1 MSIRSSLRMRLAAC
15 AAGVALLLAAAL
27 AGPAAIAD
35 TTTKPALA
43 TITPASMAAGATVPF
58 QVVITNQASP
68 QSLGAANLTPPAGP
82 PALTVSGVS
91 LTGAGDIEVSG
102 STIKLRN
109 LNLAPG
115 GSVTVTGNLT
125 APCSSTGGP
134 WTIAIKQA
142 NNFSGPPGNDF
153 VLAEGSSTST
163 TVSGSCHLEFLVQPH
178 NAEKSKNVTGT
189 DFVDSGT
196 PVKVELRD
204 GSNQVVTSFTG
215 PISLTLNT
223 VAGSGSLVGGGSVN
237 AVGGVA
243 TFTGLQVT
251 AAGLYTV
258 TATATDLSL
267 SVMSDYN
274 LSTPATNDPF
284 TIVDDACAPG
294 DTCTVNI
301 PTQMQVQSTNTGA
314 AGSFLT
320 LSVVDRILDCGD
332 SFQHAPFVTEIN
344 STDSATTGTKTD
356 TVTIYKQY
364 VNAQPNNGA
373 AFFQVCYQAPYTFT
387 TRDGTPATE
396 DPTGTF
402 TGLLPDCAS
411 QNPQPP
417 CILMKN
423 KTGKGDVVIV
433 LLLPA
438 GDPGHK

>member
-1 MSIRSSLRMRLAAC
+1 MSIRSSLRGRLAAC

-27 AGPAAIAD
+27 AGPAAVAD
-35 TTTKPALA
+35 TTTKPALV
-43 TITPASMAAGATVPF
+43 TVTPVSMAAGAIVPF
-58 QVVITNQASP
+58 EVVITNQASP
-68 QSLGAANLTPPAGP
+68 QSLGSANLTPPD
-82 PALTVSGVS
+82 ALTVSGVS
-91 LTGAGDIEVSG
+91 STAGDITLSG
-102 STIKLRN
+102 STIRLRN
-109 LNLAPG
+109 LNLAPEPEEG
-115 GSVTVTGNLT
+115 AVTVTGFLT

-134 WTIAIKQA
+134 WIVVIKQA

-163 TVSGSCHLEFLVQPH
+163 AVSGSCHLEFLVQPH

-189 DFVDSGT
+189 DFVDSDT
-196 PVKVELRD
+196 PVEVELRD
-204 GSNQVVTSFTG
+204 GSNNVVTSFTG
-215 PISLTLNT
+215 PVSLTLNT
-223 VAGSGSLVGGGSVN
+223 VAGSGSLVGGGPVN
-237 AVGGVA
+237 AVAGVA

-258 TATATDLSL
+258 TATATGLSL

-320 LSVVDRILDCGD
+320 LSVVDRVLDCGD